1 MFSEPK
7 SNTRLVKK
15 IVVTNLFNSRTI
27 PQFFNQRFRNPVVP
41 LLNTEKGFTSVFT
54 LHLDNKL
61 ASEFNSYEN
70 DPAECVNHQNQH
82 FMLISGE
89 QNLQPGIIVKYFN
102 GIEKRYPIADR
113 FLDIKKLIVSKD
125 GTSVVLSGMLF
136 VIKDTLVTLK
146 DGLHLYRINEHNL
159 TNLALDESFFY
170 AVKQSSDSEK

>member
-1 MFSEPK
+1 
-7 SNTRLVKK
+7 
-15 IVVTNLFNSRTI
+15 
-27 PQFFNQRFRNPVVP
+27 
-41 LLNTEKGFTSVFT
+41 
-54 LHLDNKL
+54 
-61 ASEFNSYEN
+61 
-70 DPAECVNHQNQH
+70 
-82 FMLISGE
+82 MLISGE

-136 VIKDTLVTLK
+136 VIKDNLVTLK

-170 AVKQSSDSEK
+170 AIKQSSDSEKKIERTKLIDTEINEHRLGNYGLTHILSY

>member
-1 MFSEPK
+1 
-7 SNTRLVKK
+7 
-15 IVVTNLFNSRTI
+15 
-27 PQFFNQRFRNPVVP
+27 
-41 LLNTEKGFTSVFT
+41 
-54 LHLDNKL
+54 
-61 ASEFNSYEN
+61 
-70 DPAECVNHQNQH
+70 
-82 FMLISGE
+82 MLISGE

-136 VIKDTLVTLK
+136 AIKDNLVTLK

-170 AVKQSSDSEK
+170 AVKQSSDSEKKIERTKLIDTEINEHRLGNYGLTHILSY